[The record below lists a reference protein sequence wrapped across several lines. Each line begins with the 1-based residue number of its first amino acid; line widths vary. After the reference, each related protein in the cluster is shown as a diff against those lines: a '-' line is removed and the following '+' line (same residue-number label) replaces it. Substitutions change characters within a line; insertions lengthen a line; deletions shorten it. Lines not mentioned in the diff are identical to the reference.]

1 MATMH
6 PLLFLGLGGTGG
18 KVLGVVQNTLSRR
31 LRSVGIHHIPAGIQF
46 LHIDVPAKRDADEGG
61 QAFGLAPTDYFPLT
75 DENFTYSATY
85 TGGPLVDGLAIVNH
99 IQVIFIGIIIV
110 FFFYSV

>member
-31 LRSVGIHHIPAGIQF
+31 LRSVGRSEEHTSELQS
-46 LHIDVPAKRDADEGG
+46 
-61 QAFGLAPTDYFPLT
+61 QY
-75 DENFTYSATY
+75 
-85 TGGPLVDGLAIVNH
+85 
-99 IQVIFIGIIIV
+99 
-110 FFFYSV
+110 